1 MLDSLATLS
10 ERLGDVALSPLPGD
24 GQRRAAVAVV
34 LHGYNL
40 LLMKRSERIGDP
52 WSGHISLPGGRHE
65 PEDPH
70 LLATAIR
77 EAREELSIELSNAH
91 LLGCLPTLH
100 PLMAGPKGVE
110 VTPFVFAT
118 SDLPTVT
125 TSAEAQAVFWLPLQE
140 VISGRLDRTFTHV
153 ETSRS
158 FPSWDFEGYTIW
170 GMTMRIINDLI
181 ERIRL
186 REAG

>member
-1 MLDSLATLS
+1 MLDAIATLS
-10 ERLGDVALSPLPGD
+10 ERLGDPALAPLPRD

-34 LHGYNL
+34 LHGYDL

-77 EAREELSIELSNAH
+77 EAREEMAIDLSGAQ

-100 PLMAGPKGVE
+100 PLMAGPKGIE
-110 VTPFVFAT
+110 VTPFVFAA
-118 SDLPTVT
+118 SELPVVS

-140 VISGRLDRTFTHV
+140 VVSGRLDRTFTHV

-158 FPSWDFEGYTIW
+158 FPSWEYEGYTIW

-181 ERIRL
+181 ERIRR